1 MYLLQLKETKEF
13 EERRAIRAAIRKLR
27 DSNNNTANGRTT
39 LSKNLGKP
47 VLKICAIKNYYVRPS
62 AI

>member
-27 DSNNNTANGRTT
+27 DSNNNTGRTT

-47 VLKICAIKNYYVRPS
+47 VVNICVIKNYYVRLS

>member
-47 VLKICAIKNYYVRPS
+47 VLKICVIKNYYVQPL
-62 AI
+62 AV